1 MLAPNRRATALA
13 AVGLLTATLLVGTG
27 PAQAADGGL
36 FHPFVT
42 YQPGSWAES
51 VAIGDVTGDQRPEV
65 VLTTGSSQNQ
75 TGDFS
80 LWVYSQ
86 RSDGSLGTPAQVRT
100 GAAYGSAMAVELGDL
115 DGDQDLDVA
124 VSTKAGV
131 LVYRHDGDTLA
142 KPTLIPLAD
151 PRDLE
156 LADVTGDGLLDV
168 VANTS
173 DGVAVWKPTPDG
185 SATGTT
191 GYLNAGRVTEV
202 ETGDVTGDG
211 RSDVITAGG
220 STVTVYAQ
228 TTGGFA
234 AGATYPSGATTGT
247 TTINGLAVGD
257 TDGDGKADVHVSGG
271 GNKPDSWVVT
281 RRQQADGSLGAP
293 AQRASYDIPESLE
306 YADVTGDGLGD
317 LVVAHGGWNT
327 LGVYDSN
334 QTPGTALETRFS
346 LPYASH
352 YDSDGIA
359 VGDVSGD
366 GKADVAVADHNNG
379 LVLLRG
385 ARAGDDISAPETT
398 VVNGPSG
405 ALRSRTA
412 VFSFASTEAGTFEC
426 SLDLAAWVSCPSKL
440 TYDGLANGSHTL
452 RVRATDLAWNTD
464 ASPAER
470 TFSVEGPE
478 TTITA
483 GPTGTIRARS
493 VTFAFAAGESA
504 ATFQCAF
511 DSTTFT
517 ACSPQVS
524 YTGLTPGS
532 QHSFAVRAVSVDGR
546 VDTTPATRSFTVDT
560 SADLAVTATATPSP
574 AKKGGTIS
582 WTTQVRNLGSG
593 TATGLQ
599 LSQNLPSGVT
609 FAAITTSDGRAAC
622 SVSGTGVRCELA
634 DLAVPDTWT
643 VTVSAR
649 VTISRGSLSST
660 SSAASAS
667 WDENPTNNAAST
679 TTKVGNG
686 K

>member
-13 AVGLLTATLLVGTG
+13 AVGLLTATILVGTG
-27 PAQAADGGL
+27 PAQAADAGL
-36 FHPFVT
+36 FHPFVS
-42 YQPGSWAES
+42 YQPGSRADS
-51 VAIGDVTGDQRPEV
+51 VAIGDVTGDQRPDV
-65 VLTTGSSQNQ
+65 VLSTGSSQNQ

-86 RSDGSLGTPAQVRT
+86 RSDGSLGAPAQIRT

-115 DGDQDLDVA
+115 DGDLDLDVA

-131 LVYRHDGDTLA
+131 LVFRQDGGTLA

-156 LADVTGDGLLDV
+156 LADMSGDGLLDV

-173 DGVAVWKPTPDG
+173 DGVAVWKQTPT
-185 SATGTT
+185 SAGTT

-211 RSDVITAGG
+211 RSDVVTAVG

-228 TTGGFA
+228 TADGFA
-234 AGATYPSGATTGT
+234 AGAAYPSGATTGT

-271 GNKPDSWVVT
+271 GNRPDSWVVT
-281 RRQQADGSLGAP
+281 RLQRADGSLGAP
-293 AQRASYDIPESLE
+293 VQRASYDIPETLE
-306 YADVTGDGLGD
+306 HADVTGDGRGD

-334 QTPGTALETRFS
+334 QTPGTALETRFP

-352 YDSDGIA
+352 YDSDAIA

-366 GKADVAVADHNNG
+366 GKADVAVADYNNG

-385 ARAGDDISAPETT
+385 ARSGDDITAPETT

-426 SLDLAAWVSCPSKL
+426 SLDLAAWTSCPSKQ

-464 ASPAER
+464 ATPAES
-470 TFSVEGPE
+470 TFTVEGPE
-478 TTITA
+478 TNITS

-493 VTFAFAAGESA
+493 ATFAFTAGEPG

-517 ACSPQVS
+517 ACSSQVS
-524 YTGLTPGS
+524 YPGLVPGS
-532 QHSFAVRAVSVDGR
+532 QHTFAVRAVSADGR
-546 VDTTPATRSFTVDT
+546 VDTSPATRSFSVDT
-560 SADLAVTATATPSP
+560 SADLAVSLTAGPSP
-574 AKKGGTIS
+574 AKKGGTVS
-582 WTTQVRNLGSG
+582 WTTQVRNLGPG

-599 LSQNLPSGVT
+599 LSQSLPSGVT
-609 FAAITTSDGRAAC
+609 FTALTTSDSRAAC

-634 DLAVPDTWT
+634 DLAVPGTWT
-643 VTVSAR
+643 VTVSGR
-649 VTISRGSLSST
+649 VTITRGSLAAT
-660 SSAASAS
+660 SSATSTS
-667 WDENPTNNAAST
+667 WDENTTNNTAST
-679 TTKVGNG
+679 LTQVGNG